1 MKLLL
6 TAVLSVSVASGA
18 MVLSAL
24 NASRDNA
31 TDSEGTLA
39 GQPSG
44 HASQLDSGRVS
55 AHAAGFNVL
64 PASFRGAWAVK
75 HPADDAASW

>member
-6 TAVLSVSVASGA
+6 TAVLGVAVVSSATLLSVLKSDQDSVADG
-18 MVLSAL
+18 
-24 NASRDNA
+24 D
-31 TDSEGTLA
+31 GTLT
-39 GQPSG
+39 QQRPG
-44 HASQLDSGRVS
+44 HASGRYAATMS
-55 AHAAGFNVL
+55 AHAAGFNLL